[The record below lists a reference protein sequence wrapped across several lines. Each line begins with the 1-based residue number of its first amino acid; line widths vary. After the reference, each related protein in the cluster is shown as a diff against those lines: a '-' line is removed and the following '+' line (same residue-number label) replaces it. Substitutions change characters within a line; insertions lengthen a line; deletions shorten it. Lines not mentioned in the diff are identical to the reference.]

1 MKKPATGAGFIVLA
15 GGART
20 APRRQSGAS
29 AYYKTETAT
38 MSSRDLEASLLIKAA
53 RQLRDVQDDWDARRS
68 DLADALEYNQKL
80 WTILLSAVTNP
91 DNPLPAEIRQNVAN
105 LGIFI
110 LGQILDVAQD
120 PSAAKIKVLVNLN
133 RELAGGLRTT
143 P

>member
-1 MKKPATGAGFIVLA
+1 M
-15 GGART
+15 
-20 APRRQSGAS
+20 QSGAS